1 MKRGLSAREELKDV
15 MESEKEDGKELS
27 YNLGMK
33 RLKNEEGS
41 GVSDT
46 SSEAQSFE
54 DPEKLQKMAA
64 AFKTILEC
72 CGEDVYREGLLSTP
86 MRAAKALSFLTS
98 GYCQTIE
105 EVVGEGVFTEKSYGD
120 MVLVKNID
128 IHSLCEHHLVPFSG
142 KVHIAYVPDKKILGL
157 SKLARIA
164 TMYSRRLQ
172 VQERLTQEIAQAVN
186 MTVQPLGVGVV
197 VECSHMC
204 MVMRGV
210 EKVGSSTISS
220 SMLGTFQSD
229 KELRKEFLSLVNRH

>member
-86 MRAAKALSFLTS
+86 MRVRFLYRSCLLHTS
-98 GYCQTIE
+98 IHEYKK
-105 EVVGEGVFTEKSYGD
+105 EVNNLPTRVMY
-120 MVLVKNID
+120 
-128 IHSLCEHHLVPFSG
+128 
-142 KVHIAYVPDKKILGL
+142 KK
-157 SKLARIA
+157 
-164 TMYSRRLQ
+164 
-172 VQERLTQEIAQAVN
+172 
-186 MTVQPLGVGVV
+186 
-197 VECSHMC
+197 
-204 MVMRGV
+204 
-210 EKVGSSTISS
+210 
-220 SMLGTFQSD
+220 
-229 KELRKEFLSLVNRH
+229 